1 MKCKSVII
9 LEEEVDKQTQDLIDA
24 GNDILKSVSSAI
36 DRNDYSTLAADI
48 SRTLK
53 TVSIEK
59 RTTYASRNYSQVR
72 RNNYT
77 YVNRAPQVK
86 RVNYPF
92 LQKRVSRYSG
102 LGQLIAG
109 ATVGLTVVFPTF
121 AAMIAANLIPGIAIS
136 GAFLVACTF
145 ISCRGIRK
153 LQMSKKLYQYGNILK
168 EAEYFKISDLAKVTL
183 KTDEEVLK
191 DIKALIKEGYVP
203 RAKLDS
209 SETTCM
215 ITDNAYQMYLGAE
228 QDRLAREQ
236 KEQNKQKAEVTRSKN
251 LSKDQAIIAEGEE
264 YVKFVREINDI
275 IPDTDEM
282 SDKLYRLEN
291 IMNRIFAQV
300 EKDPDSAEE
309 LHKLMNYYLPTTKK
323 LLMAYVELDKQPDV
337 GENITKTK
345 KEIDAAMDTINE
357 AFENLLDS
365 LFQDMAWDI
374 SSDISVM
381 KSMMAQDGLTTEGQ
395 GVAAQMQMKQ

>member
-1 MKCKSVII
+1 M
-9 LEEEVDKQTQDLIDA
+9 DKQTQDLIDA
-24 GNDILKSVSSAI
+24 GNDILKSVTSAI

-59 RTTYASRNYSQVR
+59 RTTYASRNYRQPAR
-72 RNNYT
+72 TTYT
-77 YVNRAPQVK
+77 TRGNAAPQVRK
-86 RVNYPF
+86 VTYPF
-92 LQKRVSRYSG
+92 LQKRISKYNGVGEIIFGGS
-102 LGQLIAG
+102 
-109 ATVGLTVVFPTF
+109 VGLTIALPIF
-121 AAMIAANLIPGIAIS
+121 AGMVASNLVPGMIIS
-136 GAFLVACTF
+136 GGLLAACAFLTF
-145 ISCRGIRK
+145 RGIGK
-153 LQMSKKLYQYGNILK
+153 LKLAKKLYLYGNVLK
-168 EAEYFKISDLAKVTL
+168 DAEYFKISDLAKVTL

-191 DIKALIKEGYVP
+191 DIKALIKKGYVP

-228 QDRLAREQ
+228 QDRLARE
-236 KEQNKQKAEVTRSKN
+236 KREEKQQEVTRSKA
-251 LSKDQAIIAEGEE
+251 LTKEQSILAEGED

-300 EKDPDSAEE
+300 EKDPDSADE
-309 LHKLMNYYLPTTKK
+309 LHKLMNYYLPTTRK
-323 LLMAYVELDKQPDV
+323 LLTAYVELDKQPDV
-337 GENITKTK
+337 GENIVKTK
-345 KEIDAAMDTINE
+345 KEIDSAMDTINE

-395 GVAAQMQMKQ
+395 GVAAQMQMKP

>member
-1 MKCKSVII
+1 MFYF
-9 LEEEVDKQTQDLIDA
+9 LEEDVDKQTQDLIDA
-24 GNDILKSVSSAI
+24 GNDILKSVTSAI

-59 RTTYASRNYSQVR
+59 KTTYSSRTYRQPPRTTYTARNSAPQVR
-72 RNNYT
+72 RVT
-77 YVNRAPQVK
+77 
-86 RVNYPF
+86 YPF
-92 LQKRVSRYSG
+92 LQKRISKYNGIGEILVG
-102 LGQLIAG
+102 GGI
-109 ATVGLTVVFPTF
+109 GLTIALPIFT
-121 AAMIAANLIPGIAIS
+121 AMAANSLVVGTIIG
-136 GAFLVACTF
+136 GALLAACTLLT
-145 ISCRGIRK
+145 IRGINK
-153 LQMSKKLYQYGNILK
+153 LSLAKKLHLYGNVLK
-168 EAEYFKISDLAKVTL
+168 DAEYFKISDLAKVTL

-191 DIKALIKEGYVP
+191 DIKALIKKGYVP

-228 QDRLAREQ
+228 QDRIAREKKEEKRQ
-236 KEQNKQKAEVTRSKN
+236 EITRSAPVSKEQSI
-251 LSKDQAIIAEGEE
+251 LSEGEE

-291 IMNRIFAQV
+291 IMNRIFDQV
-300 EKDPDSAEE
+300 EKDPDSADE
-309 LHKLMNYYLPTTKK
+309 LHKLMNYYLPTTRK
-323 LLMAYVELDKQPDV
+323 LLTAYVELDKQPDV
-337 GENITKTK
+337 GENIVKTK
-345 KEIDAAMDTINE
+345 KEIDSAMDTINE

-395 GVAAQMQMKQ
+395 GVAAQMQMKP

>member
-1 MKCKSVII
+1 M
-9 LEEEVDKQTQDLIDA
+9 DKQTQDLIDA
-24 GNDILKSVSSAI
+24 GNDILKSVTSAI

-59 RTTYASRNYSQVR
+59 RTTYASGTYKQGQRTYNYRTAS
-72 RNNYT
+72 
-77 YVNRAPQVK
+77 RAPQVN
-86 RVNYPF
+86 RVTYPF
-92 LQKRVSRYSG
+92 LQKRISKYNG
-102 LGQLIAG
+102 LASIIIG
-109 ATVGLTVVFPTF
+109 AAVGLTIALPIFGG
-121 AAMIAANLIPGIAIS
+121 MIAADLIPGIAIS
-136 GAFLVACTF
+136 GAMLVGCTF
-145 ISCRGIRK
+145 VTCRGIRK
-153 LQMSKKLYQYGNILK
+153 FSLAQKLYQYGNVLK

-183 KTDEEVLK
+183 KKDEDVLK

-228 QDRLAREQ
+228 QDRLAREKRELGQ
-236 KEQNKQKAEVTRSKN
+236 QKAQEEKTRSRQN
-251 LSKDQAIIAEGEE
+251 LTKDQAIIAEGEE
-264 YVKFVREINDI
+264 YVKFVRQINDV

-282 SDKLYRLEN
+282 SNKLYRLEN

-300 EKDPDSAEE
+300 EKDPESADE
-309 LHKLMNYYLPTTKK
+309 LHKLMNYYLPTTRK
-323 LLMAYVELDKQPDV
+323 LLTAYVELDKQPDV
-337 GENITKTK
+337 GENIVKTK
-345 KEIDAAMDTINE
+345 QEIDSAMDTINE

-381 KSMMAQDGLTTEGQ
+381 KSMMAQDGLTSEG
-395 GVAAQMQMKQ
+395 GMAMQTMTTPH